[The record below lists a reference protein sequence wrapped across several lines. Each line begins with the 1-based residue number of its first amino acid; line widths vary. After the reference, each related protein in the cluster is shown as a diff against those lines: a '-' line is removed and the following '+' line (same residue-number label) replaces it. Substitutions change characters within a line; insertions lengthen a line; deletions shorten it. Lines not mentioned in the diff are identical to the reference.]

1 VAPSRALILGLRRD
15 LTMKKRYFLL
25 AAAGALGAVTVGWAW
40 QPVRQ
45 RRSTATP
52 LATAPGQVAFGGWVK
67 ISADGSVTVVMP
79 KSEMGQGTHTGLAMV
94 LADELDADWSR
105 VRIEPSPIDKIYNNL
120 ATVVD
125 GLPFHP
131 DDTGAVKR
139 FAGWMTAKTMREI
152 GLMMTGGSS
161 SIKDLWLPMRE
172 AGASARAML
181 VAAAASAWGVPV
193 AEVRAAAG
201 VLTHVSGGKPSGKQ
215 ASYGD
220 MAAAAGKL
228 PLPASVTLKT
238 HAQFTLI
245 GQPLPRLEA
254 ASKANGTAGFGMD
267 VQLPGLLYATV
278 VMCPTL
284 GGKVASFDAKAA
296 LALPGVKQVV
306 QVDGYHGG
314 TAGVAVVASTPW
326 QALQGSAAVVVV
338 WDEAVPS
345 AAFDSTAAMAQLA
358 KTLDSEDGFAYY
370 STGDVQAALKGA
382 AKSLTA
388 EYRAPWLAHTALEP
402 MNCTV
407 QFKDSKATVWSPTQV
422 PGLARR
428 AAALA
433 LGLTEDMV
441 DVQVQL
447 LGGGF
452 GRRLE
457 VDVVGQAAAIAKA
470 LVGPQAG
477 QPLQVFWSR
486 EQDTQH
492 DFYRPAAVSRFKAGL
507 SASGELLAWHNSSA
521 GQAIVPQVL
530 ARQFGLPGAGPDK
543 TTSEGAYDQPYEWPA
558 ARVGHQIVE
567 LPFPVGFWRAVGHSH
582 QAFFKESFLDECAH
596 AAGADPV
603 AYRLALL
610 QRHPRQAA
618 VLQKVAQMAGW
629 GRPAAP
635 ASDGNKRA
643 LGVALHHSFG
653 STVAQV
659 AEVSVDKDKMVRVHW
674 VWCAIDC
681 GTAVNP
687 GLVAQQMES
696 AVVFALTAALYG
708 EITVEKG
715 RVKQSNFHDYAALR
729 INACPAIAVAVM
741 PSTEHP
747 EGVGEPGV
755 PPLAPAVANA
765 IFALTQQR
773 LRSLPLRLA

>member
-1 VAPSRALILGLRRD
+1 
-15 LTMKKRYFLL
+15 MKKRYFLL
-25 AAAGALGAVTVGWAW
+25 GATGAMGALAVGWAW

-45 RRSTATP
+45 RRSTALP
-52 LATAPGQVAFGGWVK
+52 LATQPGQVAFGGWVK
-67 ISADGSVTVVMP
+67 LGADDSITVVMP
-79 KSEMGQGTHTGLAMV
+79 KAEMGQGIHTGLAMV

-105 VRIEPSPIDKIYNNL
+105 VRVEPSPIDKIYNNL

-139 FAGWMTAKTMREI
+139 FAGWMTAKTMREM

-161 SIKDLWLPMRE
+161 SVKDLWLPMRE

-181 VAAAASAWGVPV
+181 VAAAASTWGVPV
-193 AEVRAAAG
+193 SEVRAASG
-201 VLTHVSGGKPSGKQ
+201 VLSHVSGGKASGKQ
-215 ASYGD
+215 ARYGE

-228 PLPASVTLKT
+228 PLPPSVTLKT
-238 HAQFTLI
+238 AAQFKLI

-254 ASKANGTAGFGMD
+254 ASKANGSAGFAMD
-267 VQLPGLLYATV
+267 LQLPGMLYATV

-296 LALPGVKQVV
+296 LALPGVKQVL

-326 QALQGSAAVVVV
+326 HALQGAKAVVVV

-370 STGDVQAALKGA
+370 STGDVQAALKA
-382 AKSLTA
+382 APKSLTA
-388 EYRAPWLAHTALEP
+388 EYRAPWLAHGALEP

-407 QFKDSKATVWSPTQV
+407 QFMGGKATVWSPTQV
-422 PGLARR
+422 PGQARR

-433 LGLTEDMV
+433 LGITPELV
-441 DVQVQL
+441 GVQVPL

-457 VDVVGQAAAIAKA
+457 VDVVGQAAAVAKA
-470 LVGPQAG
+470 LTGPQQGA
-477 QPLQVFWSR
+477 PVQVFWTR

-507 SASGELLAWHNSSA
+507 SASGELLAWLSSSA

-530 ARQFGLPGAGPDK
+530 ARQFGLPSALIAGPDK

-558 ARVGHQIVE
+558 ARIGHQIVE

-596 AAGADPV
+596 AAAADPV

-610 QRHPRQAA
+610 KKHPRQAA

-629 GRPAAP
+629 GQPQQATA
-635 ASDGNKRA
+635 DGAKVA

-659 AEVSVDKDKMVRVHW
+659 AQVSVGADKNIRVHR

-681 GTAVNP
+681 GTAINP
-687 GLVAQQMES
+687 GLISQQIES
-696 AVVFALTAALYG
+696 AVVFALSAALYG

-729 INACPAIAVAVM
+729 INACPAVTTHVM
-741 PSTEHP
+741 PSTEPP
-747 EGVGEPGV
+747 EGVGEPGL

-765 IFALTQQR
+765 IFALTNQR